1 MKTHANIAIFIPHQG
16 CPHTCTFCDQRA
28 ISGRQKAPTPQ
39 EVAKIL
45 DRALEQM
52 GEQFTQAE
60 IAFFGGS
67 FTAIDSQYRRALLQA
82 VQPYRPRF
90 RGIRLSTRPDAISGE
105 ILAELKEFGVT
116 AIELG
121 AQSMDDRVLSLAQR
135 GHTAAD
141 VERASRLIREAG
153 VSLGLQ
159 MMTGL
164 PGDTP
169 EGSLETARRLAAL
182 QPDTMRIY
190 PALTLKG
197 TELARL
203 YRERKYQPLTLE
215 ETVEL
220 CARLLLYFEE
230 RNIPVIRLGLHQET
244 ELQERLVAGP
254 YHPAL
259 RELCEGKI
267 LLAAALE
274 QLVWRKAAPGP
285 ITLYVA
291 PGSQSKMAGQNRRNL
306 KHLEELGYRCSIRT
320 DALLKPLQMRV
331 EC

>member
-1 MKTHANIAIFIPHQG
+1 LKTHANIAIFIPHKG

-28 ISGRQKAPTPQ
+28 ISGRQEAPTPQ
-39 EVAKIL
+39 EVAQIL
-45 DRALEQM
+45 DRALKQM
-52 GEQFTQAE
+52 GQRASQGE

-67 FTAIDSQYRRALLQA
+67 FTAIDSEYRRALLQV
-82 VQPYRPRF
+82 VQPYRPHF
-90 RGIRLSTRPDAISGE
+90 GGIRLSTRPDAINGE
-105 ILAELKEFGVT
+105 ILAELREFGVT

-121 AQSMDDRVLSLAQR
+121 AQSMDDQVLALAQR
-135 GHTAAD
+135 GHTALD
-141 VERASRLIREAG
+141 VERAAHLIKAAG
-153 VSLGLQ
+153 FSLGLQ

-164 PGDTP
+164 PGDSK
-169 EGSLETARRLAAL
+169 EGSLKTARRLAAL
-182 QPDTMRIY
+182 GPDTMRIY
-190 PALTLKG
+190 PALTLEG

-203 YRERKYQPLTLE
+203 YREGKYRPPTLE

-220 CARLLLYFEE
+220 CAHLLLYFEE
-230 RNIPVIRLGLHQET
+230 QNILVIRLGLHHEAG
-244 ELQERLVAGP
+244 LRERLVAGP

-267 LLAAALE
+267 LLDAAMK
-274 QLVWRKAAPGP
+274 QLANQKAAPGA

-306 KHLEELGYRCSIRT
+306 RYLEALGYRCAIRT
-320 DALLKPLQMRV
+320 DALLQPLQLRV